1 MGVAVAVLA
10 RTRVMSHSSEDP
22 VLASEVEAQL
32 GSSLPLSANG
42 LTEIL
47 RVWLFIFLG
56 LPIIWD
62 NSSCGRNTCGARRAL
77 FGVDFFSVLQLSSPF
92 SSPDVC
98 SVGGPEGVFCF
109 CIFECDFPWRG
120 LLVIILVSS
129 VLQETGLAHDGTVS
143 SPLHTVNPQFQFIKC
158 ACLLSAGLGGREDCQ
173 YRKV

>member
-10 RTRVMSHSSEDP
+10 RTRVMSHGSEDP
-22 VLASEVEAQL
+22 ILASEVEAQL

-77 FGVDFFSVLQLSSPF
+77 FGGGFFFSPSAQ
-92 SSPDVC
+92 
-98 SVGGPEGVFCF
+98 
-109 CIFECDFPWRG
+109 
-120 LLVIILVSS
+120 
-129 VLQETGLAHDGTVS
+129 Q
-143 SPLHTVNPQFQFIKC
+143 PL
-158 ACLLSAGLGGREDCQ
+158 LLSRRVLGGWARRSILFL
-173 YRKV
+173 YF